1 MINTQNV
8 WWDFK
13 AFTLTCKS
21 FLPKPDGPTSRVVFS
36 EETLLV
42 DMEVKKVLEGESLVP
57 SSGNLS
63 NITGVK

>member
-21 FLPKPDGPTSRVVFS
+21 FLPKPDGPTSRVVFFWGNTACGYGS
-36 EETLLV
+36 
-42 DMEVKKVLEGESLVP
+42 KEGV
-57 SSGNLS
+57 G
-63 NITGVK
+63 TGKPGAIKW